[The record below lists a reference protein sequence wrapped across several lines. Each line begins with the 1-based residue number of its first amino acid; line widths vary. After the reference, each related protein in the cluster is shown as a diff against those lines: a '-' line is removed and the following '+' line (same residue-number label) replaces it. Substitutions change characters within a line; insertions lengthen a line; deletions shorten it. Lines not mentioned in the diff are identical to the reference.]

1 MTSSASAF
9 PKLWTVDDFLGW
21 EELQEERY
29 EFVQGMIRA
38 MTGGSLDHATIIGN
52 VAGTL
57 RDRLRGGPCKA
68 YASEVKV
75 KAADSAMYP
84 DVLIH
89 CGPVDPK
96 ATVVTDPVVV
106 VEVLSKSTDDYDRGR
121 KWLAYQTIPELTHFL
136 LVSQDECRID
146 VYRRMGNGWFT
157 ETIGDMGA
165 EIALASIG
173 ARLSVAEIYEGSS
186 VAQRMA
192 S

>member
-1 MTSSASAF
+1 MTSSAKTF

-52 VAGTL
+52 IASTL

-75 KAADSAMYP
+75 KTADNAMYP
-84 DVLIH
+84 DVLVH

-96 ATVVTDPVVV
+96 ATAVTDPVVII
-106 VEVLSKSTDDYDRGR
+106 EVLSKSTDDYDRGR

-146 VYRRMGNGWFT
+146 IYRRMGNGWFT
-157 ETIGDMGA
+157 EMIGDMGA
-165 EIALASIG
+165 EIDLPSIA
-173 ARLSVAEIYEGSS
+173 ARLSVSEVYEGSS

>member
-9 PKLWTVDDFLGW
+9 PKLWTVDDFLAW
-21 EELQEERY
+21 ESQQEERY
-29 EFVQGMIRA
+29 EFVDGILRA
-38 MTGGSLDHATIIGN
+38 MTGGSLDHAAIIRNIVSGLH
-52 VAGTL
+52 T
-57 RDRLRGGPCKA
+57 RLRGGPCRA

-75 KAADSAMYP
+75 KAAENAMYP
-84 DVLIH
+84 DVLVH
-89 CGPVDPK
+89 CGPVDPQ
-96 ATVVTDPVVV
+96 ATQVTDPVVV
-106 VEVLSKSTDDYDRGR
+106 VEVLSKSTSDYDRGR

-165 EIALASIG
+165 EIALDSIG
-173 ARLSVAEIYEGSS
+173 ARLSVADIYEGSS

-192 S
+192 G

>member
-21 EELQEERY
+21 ESLQEERY

-38 MTGGSLDHATIIGN
+38 MTGGSVDHAAIIGN
-52 VAGTL
+52 IAGTL
-57 RDRLRGGPCKA
+57 RERLRGGPCRA
-68 YASEVKV
+68 YASELKV
-75 KAADSAMYP
+75 KTADNAMYP
-84 DVLIH
+84 DVLVH

-96 ATVVTDPVVV
+96 ATVVTNPVVV

-157 ETIGDMGA
+157 ETIGDMA
-165 EIALASIG
+165 ADIALEPIG

-192 S
+192 G